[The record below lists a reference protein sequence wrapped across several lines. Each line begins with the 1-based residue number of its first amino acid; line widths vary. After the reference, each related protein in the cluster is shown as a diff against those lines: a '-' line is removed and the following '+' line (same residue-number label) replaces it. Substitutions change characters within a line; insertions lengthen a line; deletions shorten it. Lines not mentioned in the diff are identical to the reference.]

1 MILTVLLTVLVLANL
16 SLLFA
21 LAYSGRGAQDRA
33 TRIGFSFM
41 AMVLVLDTI
50 FCVGGVLVW

>member
-1 MILTVLLTVLVLANL
+1 MVTVLLTVLILANL

-21 LAYSGRGAQDRA
+21 LAYSSKDAQDRA

-41 AMVLVLDTI
+41 AAVLVLDTI
-50 FCVGGVLVW
+50 FCVGGALAW